1 MLGLLGEIAA
11 GQTVPEFER
20 QVFVLEEGLAA
31 APIETRYGYHL
42 VYVEKKQPGEA
53 MTLAMCMD
61 KIRQY
66 LTERRHRQAVS
77 DYLHEQVEAADISG
91 ISLQI
96 DQENIFMG

>member
-1 MLGLLGEIAA
+1 GLLGEIAA

-66 LTERRHRQAVS
+66 LTARRHRQAVS
-77 DYLHEQVEAADISG
+77 DYLHEQVEDADISG
-91 ISLQI
+91 VKLYIEQ
-96 DQENIFMG
+96 DNIFMG